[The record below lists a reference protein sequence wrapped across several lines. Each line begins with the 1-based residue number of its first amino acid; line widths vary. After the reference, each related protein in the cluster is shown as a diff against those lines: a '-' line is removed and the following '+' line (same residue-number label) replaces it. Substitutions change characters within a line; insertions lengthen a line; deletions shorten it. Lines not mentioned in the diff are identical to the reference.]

1 MKTAVF
7 VLSMLL
13 LSFATAFAGA
23 MIACRLIE
31 TSDAMFAMGG
41 IIGFLVPS
49 VCLIAEDHRS
59 RQ

>member
-1 MKTAVF
+1 
-7 VLSMLL
+7 MLL
-13 LSFATAFAGA
+13 LSFAAAFAGA

-49 VCLIAEDHRS
+49 VCLIAADHRS